1 MKTINLNKT
10 WDRVAT
16 ETHRI
21 KPHRNSRIKREAL
34 FALQI
39 LLSQYELAKNEKN
52 GGMMKFYADVLRVYE
67 RHKIGG
73 QIIWGK

>member
-10 WDRVAT
+10 WSSLTAAI
-16 ETHRI
+16 HRI
-21 KPHRNSRIKREAL
+21 KPHQNNPIKREAL
-34 FALQI
+34 FASQV
-39 LLSQYELAKNEKN
+39 LLSQYELAKNEKD